1 MSTTKIPEPWDRN
14 APGFHGEEDKLRQF
28 LGHMER
34 LMSKSKTPVAEQKE
48 TLVLYV
54 DPKIAEQWKAFPTYK
69 NGTPEEFLA
78 EIINHYPSVRD
89 SEKGSI
95 TILNRALKQFPE
107 HSISVEDQDGLLELI
122 REVQVE
128 IKKLIPRTLNN
139 KQAIARFVEKLDKDF
154 TNRMWTR
161 LEMNELAEDAI
172 PVDPTDAA
180 AVAARKTK
188 LEKRAT
194 ERYLFDDVL
203 TVVRELS
210 RGSADRGEYDTG
222 ATTTQETNPVKR
234 TDFKSEFEAMV
245 SILDRKNK
253 EGLESI
259 KQWTVGLMDKM
270 EVKRHADS
278 MRLDQ
283 FLKTVPQGGYQAPV
297 MVPAEGNNRPTVVNN
312 MIPSYRANME
322 NTGCHYCKE
331 KTHFIGDCSDR
342 HGRLEKGELKVINGR
357 DHLGDGTP
365 LYIPRGK
372 TRKEAVDEHY
382 GKSLAQNYYGA
393 PAGMY
398 LLSDLDDQAPQSSY
412 DPRDDEIW
420 SLHIAEEKLKRQ
432 LAQLQNQ
439 HKTTQLVQHQTTGV
453 VQPAL
458 EAPVQN
464 PSELNQALGLLA
476 VMAQQMQATQQQ
488 FIAQTRGNPN
498 RVDVSGK

>member
-1 MSTTKIPEPWDRN
+1 MSATKIPEPWDRN
-14 APGFHGEEDKLRQF
+14 APIFQGEEDKLRQF

-34 LMSKSKTPVAEQKE
+34 LMSKSKTPAAEQKE

-54 DPKIAEQWKAFPTYK
+54 EPKIAEQWKAFPTYK
-69 NGTPEEFLA
+69 KGTPEEFLA

-95 TILNRALKQFPE
+95 TILNRALKPFPE
-107 HSISVEDQDGLLELI
+107 HGISVEDQDGLLELI

-172 PVDPTDAA
+172 PVDPTDAV

-188 LEKRAT
+188 IEERAN

-210 RGSADRGEYDTG
+210 KGSVDRGEYDTG
-222 ATTTQETNPVKR
+222 ATTTKETNPVKK

-245 SILDRKNK
+245 SILDKKNK
-253 EGLESI
+253 EGLEGI

-278 MRLDQ
+278 VKLDQ
-283 FLKTVPQGGYQAPV
+283 FLKAVPHGGYQAPAV
-297 MVPAEGNNRPTVVNN
+297 VPVESRPTVVNN
-312 MIPSYRANME
+312 MMPPYRSTME

-331 KTHFIGDCSDR
+331 MTHFIGDCKDR
-342 HGRLEKGELKVINGR
+342 HGRLERGDLKVVNGR

-372 TRKEAVDEHY
+372 SRKDAVDEHF
-382 GKSLAQNYYGA
+382 GKTLAQNYYGA
-393 PAGMY
+393 PTGMY
-398 LLSDLDDQAPQSSY
+398 LLSDLESPAPQSDY

-420 SLHIAEEKLKRQ
+420 SMHVSEEKLKRQ
-432 LAQLQNQ
+432 LAQLQNMN
-439 HKTTQLVQHQTTGV
+439 KTTQLVQHQTLGV
-453 VQPAL
+453 VQPAP

-464 PSELNQALGLLA
+464 TSELSQALGLLA
-476 VMAQQMQATQQQ
+476 TMAQQMQATQQQ

-498 RVDVSGK
+498 RAETSGK

>member
-1 MSTTKIPEPWDRN
+1 MSTKIPEPWERS

-34 LMSKSKTPVAEQKE
+34 LMFKSKTPAAEQKE

-69 NGTPEEFLA
+69 KGTPAEFLA

-95 TILNRALKQFPE
+95 PILNRALKQFPE
-107 HSISVEDQDGLLELI
+107 HGISVEDQDGLLELI

-154 TNRMWTR
+154 ANRMWTR

-172 PVDPTDAA
+172 PVDPTNAL

-188 LEKRAT
+188 LEQRAT

-210 RGSADRGEYDTG
+210 KGSADRGEYDTG
-222 ATTTQETNPVKR
+222 ATTTQETNPIRK

-245 SILDRKNK
+245 SILDKKNK

-278 MRLDQ
+278 VKIDQ
-283 FLKTVPQGGYQAPV
+283 FLKAVPQGGYQAPV
-297 MVPAEGNNRPTVVNN
+297 MVPVESNNRPTIVNK
-312 MIPSYRANME
+312 MIPSYRPTME

-331 KTHFIGDCSDR
+331 MTHFIGDCIDR
-342 HGRLEKGELKVINGR
+342 HGRLEKGDIKVINGR
-357 DHLGDGTP
+357 DHLGDGTA

-372 TRKEAVDEHY
+372 SRKDAVDEHY
-382 GKSLAQNYYGA
+382 GKPLAQNYYGA

-398 LLSDLDDQAPQSSY
+398 LLSDLEDQAPQSSY

-420 SLHIAEEKLKRQ
+420 SLHVAEEKLKRQ
-432 LAQLQNQ
+432 LAQLQNL
-439 HKTTQLVQHQTTGV
+439 HKTTQLVQHQNLGV
-453 VQPAL
+453 VQPTL

-464 PSELNQALGLLA
+464 ASELNQALGLLA
-476 VMAQQMQATQQQ
+476 TVAQQMQATQQQ

-498 RVDVSGK
+498 RVEASGK